1 MTNKEAL
8 NILKESDKFTIREIK
23 TALEVAQKA
32 LEKQV
37 EIVVKDTG
45 DEEEFEFI
53 CPICNTDLFE
63 LNEDCNFRLEFC
75 PECGQKIKL
84 ENYQKEW

>member
-23 TALEVAQKA
+23 AALEVAQKA

-37 EIVVKDTG
+37 EVVVKSTED
-45 DEEEFEFI
+45 DFI
-53 CPICNTDLFE
+53 NLECPTCNADLFE
-63 LNEDCNFRLEFC
+63 LNEDCKFDLKFC
-75 PECGQKIKL
+75 PECGQRIKL
-84 ENYQKEW
+84 LEDY